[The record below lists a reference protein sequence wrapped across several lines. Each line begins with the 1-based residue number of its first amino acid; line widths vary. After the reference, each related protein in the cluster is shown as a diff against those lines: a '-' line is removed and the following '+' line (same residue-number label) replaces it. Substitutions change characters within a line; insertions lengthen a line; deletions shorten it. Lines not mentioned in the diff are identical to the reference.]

1 MQYKQFPPNPSLEHL
16 KSQAKQLLKA
26 YKEGSLDARQRIRS
40 FFPNVARRLQ
50 AHIEKS
56 DATDTEIQD
65 TAFGLQDAQLVI
77 AREYGLASWT
87 RLKEEGTVSRTGR
100 SINIPPKTSCSRYSA
115 LLISP
120 KQIFNA

>member
-1 MQYKQFPPNPSLEHL
+1 MQHKQFPPNPSLEHL

-26 YKEGSLDARQRIRS
+26 HEEGSLDALQRIRS

-65 TAFGLQDAQLVI
+65 AAFGLQDA
-77 AREYGLASWT
+77 
-87 RLKEEGTVSRTGR
+87 
-100 SINIPPKTSCSRYSA
+100 
-115 LLISP
+115 
-120 KQIFNA
+120 